1 MISWWWQLICCVCYV
16 MFHSSDQ
23 QLHTNGKMTMTKWNG
38 KCKWNEIDWMVS
50 MYFYFLSSFLA
61 LPLAGT
67 YDTEQVIINKRTLND
82 KATRS
87 DIVNHHWLKPGA
99 QRKKKVDILNLHK
112 SSNQTL
118 CVYVVCTVC
127 EHDIAPRLRLRFRLM
142 AITTILDV
150 VHSVHTQWILYILS
164 VAPFIFFCSPIDT

>member
-1 MISWWWQLICCVCYV
+1 MMMAVDMLCVLRNVSFVRPTVAYKWENDDDEMEWKMQMEWDRLDGFYV
-16 MFHSSDQ
+16 
-23 QLHTNGKMTMTKWNG
+23 
-38 KCKWNEIDWMVS
+38 
-50 MYFYFLSSFLA
+50 FLFFSSFLA

-118 CVYVVCTVC
+118 CVCVVCTVC

-142 AITTILDV
+142 AITTIVDV